1 MKLKIDKEEI
11 LYHIEELKKSRL
23 FLAIVSLI
31 IWLIVAFVLTPAF
44 TEALKGKKEVV
55 KIITDVKAGDRITEK
70 MLTIVEVGGYN
81 LDEEIATKKEE
92 VVGQYAQMDIAKN
105 TYVYKN
111 YVSNISPLN
120 NNYLKENLDGLKRA
134 ISFKVKSEAKPVAEK
149 LQKND
154 IVTLIFTKVGS
165 KNDTILDPYLK
176 FVKVLALTTDTG
188 RDFVAENV
196 YKEDYED
203 GLIDTITVL
212 ANEDQAVRIA
222 EMDEMA
228 VIHCALVYREGQKNI
243 SNYLLE
249 KQDEIINLD
258 KYGSIE
264 EPLEI
269 KAENDE
275 MVDIFSKNYTEEDEL
290 YFANKEQLMRYVTGL
305 IKDDIKENR
314 ISTISEL
321 YREHYEYIASI
332 SNAKKRI
339 ATSSVATKSDIEV
352 EKIDGEET
360 KKKVKPKKE
369 VKKEESTETTEA
381 KAAEVETTTESVAPL
396 IIPVVEEETKSN
408 IIMPKADVIMPSPYM
423 EVAPWF

>member
-31 IWLIVAFVLTPAF
+31 IGLIVAFVLTPAF

-275 MVDIFSKNYTEEDEL
+275 MVDIFSKNYTEDSEL

-408 IIMPKADVIMPSPYM
+408 IIMPKVDVIMPSPYM
-423 EVAPWF
+423 EVAP

>member
-31 IWLIVAFVLTPAF
+31 IGLIVAFVLTPAF

-423 EVAPWF
+423 EVAP